1 MTWCHSSCRVFLCLA
16 VSFHR
21 TAYVVE
27 MEEGIFMEEADI
39 CKSLRSDG
47 TLHEKRQN
55 LLERKTDNK
64 IANLPLP
71 SSITGLMKYEVA
83 VPVSSL
89 NVHSQISLLHRSGFG
104 EELKPKQVN
113 AKSTCW
119 SHPEQISV
127 CIAALTVLTV
137 LVLLIHTYALLP
149 KDDT

>member
-1 MTWCHSSCRVFLCLA
+1 M
-16 VSFHR
+16 
-21 TAYVVE
+21 E

-55 LLERKTDNK
+55 LLERKTGNK

-113 AKSTCW
+113 A
-119 SHPEQISV
+119 EY
-127 CIAALTVLTV
+127 
-137 LVLLIHTYALLP
+137 LLEPSRTDICLHCCSYCADSASLAYS
-149 KDDT
+149 